1 MSQSLLNKAIY
12 ARTMNGVIVLSD
24 GTLEI
29 QNGNISNANN
39 INTNYLKT
47 QLLDISS
54 NVVIDGNLNLKGN
67 LTAGDISTDAH
78 TINGKMTFSN
88 VVPECSILP
97 TTSQQLTNKSYTDG
111 NFVYKTG
118 AVNELITG
126 LKTFSAR
133 VICTNPSIGTSISDL
148 INVSYADTWYG
159 RLNNTNNWSG
169 LNNFNVARVPIT
181 VQNTLWTDGSGV
193 APDNTTKSRV
203 MFNNVKNQTFAIQGW
218 TFSGTAIATIN
229 GMGAEWNFGNPGGYN
244 NYNSPLAGSINGVS
258 SGNYWMNFNC
268 YSSGSTASNSTFYLE
283 SPPVLQPGMYII
295 QWYSKFT
302 AGTQY
307 STTSLTVSLGGT
319 TNLLTYNDSDTRATN
334 IWRLRSITVE
344 VKTASKLRW
353 TYRDT
358 QATPNRYF
366 SASICNLTIT
376 NYPAIKVFDASNNTY
391 IAGSL
396 AQINNASLVG
406 INNITGSLNMIG
418 TPYFYTTKGATNVAI
433 SSDFGTATGA
443 ETNATNIA
451 IGSIAPYATA
461 YSNNIMIGIN
471 TANDNSYPAVATAS
485 NSVVV
490 ASNSGS
496 PNDADIMVG
505 LNIQKKGSGTS
516 STNNTL
522 VGSYICDNAT
532 SSQPLVHCTAV
543 GGYIWNAYYTSVAGN
558 NPPEENVAIGYR
570 VQSQGA
576 FIGGSYNT
584 AVGSYSQTW
593 ISGNITNSSYN
604 TSLGYYSG
612 TDPQANGS
620 ATFRE
625 KYYGGTYIGAW
636 ARSRGDVVGVR
647 NATALGYNASAD
659 ASYCTVIGADASFNL
674 ANSIRLGRPQDRT
687 VVSSLWSQGT
697 TDVSGIATFDVS
709 SNFNGVMKSRT
720 VFLNYANNSHIT
732 TTTTLTFPVNEFYS
746 VDCATN
752 GADYSITLP
761 EITSASQLGTK
772 ITFRQT
778 VFTGGV
784 GGYGGYIVSLN
795 RAGANYVI
803 ELADGLT
810 TINGLDATSDLISRT
825 VVALKFGSSS
835 YGWYVI

>member
-12 ARTMNGVIVLSD
+12 ARTMNNVIILSD

-39 INTNYLKT
+39 INTNYLQT

-54 NVVIDGNLNLKGN
+54 NVVVDGNLTLKGN

-133 VICTNPSIGTSISDL
+133 VVCTNLSIGTSPSDL

-169 LNNFNVARVPIT
+169 QNNFNVARVPIT

-229 GMGAEWNFGNPGGYN
+229 GMGAEWNFGNPGGFN

-258 SGNYWMNFNC
+258 SGNYWMNFNAS
-268 YSSGSTASNSTFYLE
+268 SSGSTASNSTFYLE
-283 SPPVLQPGMYII
+283 APPTLQPGMYII
-295 QWYSKFT
+295 QWFSKFT

-319 TNLLTYNDSDTRATN
+319 TDLLTYNDSDTRATN

-353 TYRDT
+353 TYKDT

-505 LNIQKKGSGTS
+505 LNIQKKGTGT

-522 VGSYICDNAT
+522 VGSYICDRAT
-532 SSQPLVHCTAV
+532 SSQPLTRCTAV
-543 GGYIWNAYYTSVAGN
+543 GSYIWNAYYTSVAGN

-570 VQSQGA
+570 VQSQGEL
-576 FIGGSYNT
+576 IGGSYNT

-612 TDPQANGS
+612 VDPQANLNS
-620 ATFRE
+620 VFRE

-720 VFLNYANNSHIT
+720 VFLNYANNSHIAGA
-732 TTTTLTFPVNEFYS
+732 TTLTFPVNEFYS
-746 VDCATN
+746 VDLST
-752 GADYSITLP
+752 ADFTLTLP

-772 ITFRQT
+772 ITFRIA
-778 VFTGGV
+778 VF
-784 GGYGGYIVSLN
+784 INASLGTSYVMTLS
-795 RAGANYVI
+795 RAGTSNQCVEFSIASN
-803 ELADGLT
+803 T
-810 TINGLDATSDLISRT
+810 MTGLDGTSNVVSRT
-825 VVALKFGSSS
+825 VVALKYQSN
-835 YGWYVI
+835 YAWYVI